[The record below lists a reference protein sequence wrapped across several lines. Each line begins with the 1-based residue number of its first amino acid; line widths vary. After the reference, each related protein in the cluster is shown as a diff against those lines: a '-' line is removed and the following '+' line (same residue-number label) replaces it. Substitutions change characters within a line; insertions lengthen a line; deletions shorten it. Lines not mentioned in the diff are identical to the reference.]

1 VWIEAEEPS
10 QLDLVQGLPGVLS
23 VARTQRL
30 GSHDG
35 AGPRPTCE
43 VQVDDVA
50 RVPDLVGALTAA
62 GVRLT
67 RVDPHQPTL
76 EELYFAVRKERR
88 ELGVEAPL

>member
-1 VWIEAEEPS
+1 M
-10 QLDLVQGLPGVLS
+10 DGVLAMHRNAS
-23 VARTQRL
+23 RL
-30 GSHDG
+30 
-35 AGPRPTCE
+35 TE
-43 VQVDDVA
+43 VQVDDVD

>member
-1 VWIEAEEPS
+1 M
-10 QLDLVQGLPGVLS
+10 DGVLS
-23 VARTQRL
+23 MHRNASRL
-30 GSHDG
+30 
-35 AGPRPTCE
+35 TE
-43 VQVDDVA
+43 VQVDHVD